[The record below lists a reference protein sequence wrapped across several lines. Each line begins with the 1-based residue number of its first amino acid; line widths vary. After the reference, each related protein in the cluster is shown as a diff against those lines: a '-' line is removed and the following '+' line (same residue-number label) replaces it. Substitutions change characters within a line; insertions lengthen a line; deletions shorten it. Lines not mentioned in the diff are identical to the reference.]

1 MASGSGEWKIEAS
14 GLSWKSSDSPFKL
27 WEWVEIVAIMTAI
40 YAAMMIFVW
49 VLAVLLLTVVVLL
62 KGESW
67 VEMILGWLS
76 PDLWLGGLGIALA
89 LAAIPMVIGLFLRNV
104 TAYRFDV
111 GQQQLVITQQ
121 YAGFRSFERRYA
133 WAAIV
138 GIYPFASESSS
149 SSAGLR
155 VVLNN
160 AKGKEFTRYIGEGQ
174 FQSALEAQAQWL
186 QSHLG
191 EKVHD
196 LVVYAGD

>member
-1 MASGSGEWKIEAS
+1 MASSSGEWKIEAS

-27 WEWVEIVAIMTAI
+27 WDWVEVVAIMTAM

-67 VEMILGWLS
+67 MEMILNWLS

-89 LAAIPMVIGLFLRNV
+89 LAAIPMVIGLFLRHV

-111 GQQQLVITQQ
+111 QQQQLVITQQ
-121 YAGFRSFERRYA
+121 YAGFRPFERRYA
-133 WAAIV
+133 WGAIV

-174 FQSALEAQAQWL
+174 TQSALEAQAQWL
-186 QSHLG
+186 QNHLG
-191 EKVHD
+191 ERVHE

>member
-1 MASGSGEWKIEAS
+1 MASSSGEWKIEAS

-27 WEWVEIVAIMTAI
+27 WEWVEVVAIMTAM

-49 VLAVLLLTVVVLL
+49 VIAVVLLTVVVLL

-89 LAAIPMVIGLFLRNV
+89 LAAIPMVIGLFLRHV

-111 GQQQLVITQQ
+111 QKQQLVITQQ
-121 YAGFRSFERRYA
+121 YAGFPSFERRYA
-133 WAAIV
+133 WDAIA

-149 SSAGLR
+149 SSTGLR

-174 FQSALEAQAQWL
+174 TQSALEAQAQWL
-186 QSHLG
+186 QNHLG
-191 EKVHD
+191 EKVHE